1 MTWAEGE
8 PQGLLNSVIITG
20 LTECICQQVHA
31 DAHQLHT
38 RRDTQSPLPLLG
50 NQAKPH
56 PHKPHSAASN
66 PAQSSPTQPSQTS
79 QTQTQMTPFQTESNQ
94 IKSSHLS
101 QIASPLGNF
110 SLAGGIALF
119 DVKRPGFECGVILCL
134 PVGCSYHAL
143 VEFSV
148 LRGAGRVK
156 SRVRTLNLRKANFW
170 LFRVLVHGIPWETAL
185 GDKGVW
191 WVNPG

>member
-1 MTWAEGE
+1 MHTSCTHGGTHKAHCPCWETK
-8 PQGLLNSVIITG
+8 PN
-20 LTECICQQVHA
+20 LT
-31 DAHQLHT
+31 HT
-38 RRDTQSPLPLLG
+38 
-50 NQAKPH
+50 N
-56 PHKPHSAASN
+56 
-66 PAQSSPTQPSQTS
+66 PTQPHP
-79 QTQTQMTPFQTESNQ
+79 TQHRAAQPNLPKQAKHKLKRHHSKLNQ

-110 SLAGGIALF
+110 SLAGSIALF
-119 DVKRPGFECGVILCL
+119 DVKRPGFECRVILCL

-143 VEFSV
+143 VEFSI

-156 SRVRTLNLRKANFW
+156 SRVRTLTLRKANFW

-185 GDKGVW
+185 GDKRMW